1 MAVNVYFVRH
11 GQTYLNLFHKY
22 QGWSDAPLTEKGIED
37 GKRVGKALAKID
49 FDYLFLQRYAT
60 DG

>member
-1 MAVNVYFVRH
+1 LAVNVYFVRH

-49 FDYLFLQRYAT
+49 FDYLFCS
-60 DG
+60 